1 MSNGDRPSE
10 RDWVETPGIL
20 GGGAE
25 WLRGE
30 GPSSEVV
37 LSSRVRL
44 ARNLAGFP
52 FVARADRTE
61 REHVLEAVR
70 PVVDGLTPGVARS
83 SGSGGPG
90 GSGDH
95 MSWIALHDSE
105 PPERQLLVER
115 HLISKQHAD
124 GTSAGD
130 GAAGPGV
137 RSCSGLSSPRAVAVS
152 LPTERLSIMVNE
164 EDHLRVQVLRTG
176 LDLGGALAAID
187 AVDDALEATLDFAYS
202 PRFGYLTC
210 CPTNVGTGARLSV
223 MLHLPGLRLTGEI
236 DKVKRAADSMSLA
249 IRGFYGEGSEASGDF
264 YQLSNQT
271 TLGRSEKVLLH
282 EMEHEIVPQ
291 VIDYERLARERLLK
305 HSRLMIEDRCAR
317 ALGLLRHARLLSAEE
332 AMKAL
337 SQVRLGVV
345 SGLIRDVDLR
355 RVHELMLLT
364 QPAHLQRLAGR
375 PLDQQ
380 ERRSA
385 RADLARER
393 LTAAERGDSGP
404 ADAGG

>member
-1 MSNGDRPSE
+1 MAEGAGG
-10 RDWVETPGIL
+10 RDWAEAPSGL
-20 GGGAE
+20 GAGAE

-30 GPSSEVV
+30 GPAHEVV

-70 PVVDGLTPGVARS
+70 PVVEGLDAGGGAPGSSEARS
-83 SGSGGPG
+83 SEAVSSEAGGG
-90 GSGDH
+90 R
-95 MSWIALHDSE
+95 MSWKPLHEAEAS
-105 PPERQLLVER
+105 ERQLLVER
-115 HLISKQHAD
+115 HLISKQHAE
-124 GTSAGD
+124 GR
-130 GAAGPGV
+130 GAADEQAP
-137 RSCSGLSSPRAVAVS
+137 RSCAGLSAPRAVAVS
-152 LPTERLSIMVNE
+152 MPNERLSIMVNE
-164 EDHLRVQVLRTG
+164 EDHLRLQVLRTG
-176 LDLGGALAAID
+176 LDLEGALSAID
-187 AVDDALEATLDFAYS
+187 AVDDTLEAALDFAFS

-271 TLGRSEKVLLH
+271 TLGRSEQVLLH
-282 EMEHEIVPQ
+282 EMEREIIPQ

-332 AMKAL
+332 GMKAL
-337 SQVRLGVV
+337 SQVRMGVV
-345 SGLIRDVDLR
+345 TGLIRGVELV

-375 PLDQQ
+375 TLDQQ
-380 ERRSA
+380 ERRSV
-385 RADLARER
+385 RADLVRER
-393 LTAAERGDSGP
+393 LAP
-404 ADAGG
+404 AS